1 MNNMNPL
8 TLLIKPAA
16 GLCNMNCSY
25 CFYRS
30 ASAARENRI
39 MTNDTVDVLIQRIKA
54 YQPSAL
60 SVMFQGGEPTLAGID
75 YYQYFIDRVQE
86 NLSVPVQY
94 ALQTN
99 GLLIDEAYAAFF
111 QKYGFLIGLSLDGN
125 RKTNDR
131 YRRDRNGS
139 SVLPQILHAAA
150 ILKKH
155 PVNYN
160 ILSVIDDENAND
172 IVSTWNYF
180 KKHGFDYLQFIPY
193 VDEGNGVSLS
203 AEAYGT
209 FLKKVFDL
217 WYADYR
223 NGNYISVR
231 HIDNYIGI
239 LLGRPPEN
247 CAMCGV
253 CGSYY
258 VVEANGDLYPC
269 DFYCQDAYR
278 VGSLYDERPFA
289 IGEMHQAFIEES
301 RLIHSHCRDCEYHFI
316 CRGGCKKDR
325 CNGFSEN
332 KYCKAYQDFFAYAG
346 ERMMRIAALLDEKQG
361 SVV

>member
-1 MNNMNPL
+1 MNPL

-39 MTNDTVDVLIQRIKA
+39 MTNDTVDVLIQRIKE

-99 GLLIDEAYAAFF
+99 GLLIDEEYAAFF

-139 SVLPQILHAAA
+139 GVLPQIVHAAA

-155 PVNYN
+155 
-160 ILSVIDDENAND
+160 
-172 IVSTWNYF
+172 
-180 KKHGFDYLQFIPY
+180 Q
-193 VDEGNGVSLS
+193 VD
-203 AEAYGT
+203 
-209 FLKKVFDL
+209 
-217 WYADYR
+217 
-223 NGNYISVR
+223 
-231 HIDNYIGI
+231 
-239 LLGRPPEN
+239 
-247 CAMCGV
+247 
-253 CGSYY
+253 
-258 VVEANGDLYPC
+258 
-269 DFYCQDAYR
+269 
-278 VGSLYDERPFA
+278 
-289 IGEMHQAFIEES
+289 
-301 RLIHSHCRDCEYHFI
+301 
-316 CRGGCKKDR
+316 
-325 CNGFSEN
+325 
-332 KYCKAYQDFFAYAG
+332 
-346 ERMMRIAALLDEKQG
+346 
-361 SVV
+361 

>member
-1 MNNMNPL
+1 MNNMNPF

-16 GLCNMNCSY
+16 GLCNLNCTY
-25 CFYRS
+25 CFYKS
-30 ASAARENRI
+30 ASEGRENRI
-39 MTNDTVDVLIQRIKA
+39 MTNDTVDVLIQKIRE

-60 SVMFQGGEPTLAGID
+60 SVMFQGGEPTLAGIE
-75 YYQYFIDRVQE
+75 YYRYFIDRVQA

-99 GLLIDEAYAAFF
+99 GLLIDEAYARLF
-111 QKYGFLIGLSLDGN
+111 QKHKFLIGLSLDGN
-125 RKTNDR
+125 KKTNDR
-131 YRRDRNGS
+131 YRKDKNGNG
-139 SVLPQILHAAA
+139 VLPQILNAAA

-155 PVNYN
+155 QVDFN
-160 ILSVIDDENAND
+160 ILSVIDDENAGE

-193 VDEGNGVSLS
+193 VDEGTGVCLS
-203 AEAYGT
+203 VDAYT
-209 FLKKVFDL
+209 AFLKQSFDL
-217 WYADYR
+217 WYTDYR
-223 NGNYISVR
+223 NGQYISVR

-269 DFYCQDAYR
+269 DFYCKEPYKL
-278 VGSLYDERPFA
+278 GSIFEAEPFTTGETQRRFIAASEA
-289 IGEMHQAFIEES
+289 IHP
-301 RLIHSHCRDCEYHFI
+301 HCECCKYYVL
-316 CRGGCKKDR
+316 CRGGCRRDR
-325 CNGFSEN
+325 TDHNTKN
-332 KYCKAYQDFFAYAG
+332 RYCKAYYDFFEYAAA
-346 ERMMRIAALLDEKQG
+346 RMLRVAKLLAEG
-361 SVV
+361 